1 MEHEFNLA
9 LIEFHRRHPSLHEPL
24 APEEL
29 IDLLSLA
36 LGKASCDHSLPIP
49 DQTADAIDEAVRR
62 YRPSPRF
69 DTRTDRGDS
78 EQLHGATVHMGQASK
93 PVGRVDNSPGQR

>member
-9 LIEFHRRHPSLHEPL
+9 LIEFHRRHPSPHEPL
-24 APEEL
+24 ATEEL

-62 YRPSPRF
+62 YRPRPR
-69 DTRTDRGDS
+69 
-78 EQLHGATVHMGQASK
+78 
-93 PVGRVDNSPGQR
+93 

>member
-9 LIEFHRRHPSLHEPL
+9 LIEFHRRHPSPHEPL
-24 APEEL
+24 ATEEL

-62 YRPSPRF
+62 YRPRPRF
-69 DTRTDRGDS
+69 ETQMASGDS
-78 EQLHGATVHMGQASK
+78 RRQHDTTLHMEQAARPAGSMDG
-93 PVGRVDNSPGQR
+93 SPGRG

>member
-9 LIEFHRRHPSLHEPL
+9 LIEFHRRHPSPHEPL

-62 YRPSPRF
+62 YRPRPGF
-69 DTRTDRGDS
+69 DMHADRADS
-78 EQLHGATVHMGQASK
+78 QRRQDATVPMNRVSR
-93 PVGRVDNSPGQR
+93 PVGGTDNSPRRA